1 MKKTQ
6 VLGIGLIILSWIFWG
21 MIIVIPFLKLGIRT
35 TSIAITIL
43 LIASNI
49 FWLGAFLAGKELL
62 LKYKVWFRLKQW
74 LSKKKS
80 AKKEAGF

>member
-74 LSKKKS
+74 LSKKKIS
-80 AKKEAGF
+80 